1 MWCRTHRE
9 CKSTRTLQPS
19 DPPGMCHAGIVTALM
34 GIGTRLKLARLL
46 YIAPDTGV
54 VGSLARPV
62 FAGGADIIA
71 LADDVTEPI
80 ADDTADEALAGI
92 LEAARTTQG
101 LSGYF
106 GRPVSAAKLS
116 PDIVVL
122 VDPEANTARAR
133 QLLGEWSVIGRE
145 CHDTHEV
152 DAALADPCVD
162 FLLVGPGLELV
173 RYAAQVAPADDPASK
188 PWFAVRGI
196 SSKTLD
202 AVLRAGAMRVAVGAA
217 LTDAE
222 DPGAVAEDLKDRL
235 RSAWNANPGMEAVVM
250 QAFGTSPSLSFPKGV
265 IEDADLET

>member
-1 MWCRTHRE
+1 M
-9 CKSTRTLQPS
+9 
-19 DPPGMCHAGIVTALM
+19 TALM
-34 GIGTRLKLARLL
+34 GIATRLKLARLL

-54 VGSLARPV
+54 VSSLARPV

-80 ADDTADEALAGI
+80 ADDTAEEALAGI

-106 GRPVSAAKLS
+106 GRPVSAARLS

-133 QLLGEWSVIGRE
+133 ELLGEWSVIGRE
-145 CHDTHEV
+145 CHDHEEI
-152 DAALADPCVD
+152 DAALADPSVD

-173 RYAAQVAPADDPASK
+173 RYAVSVAPPSDPSAK

-196 SSKTLD
+196 SPQTVD
-202 AVLRAGAMRVAVGAA
+202 VVIRAGAMRVAVGAA
-217 LTDAE
+217 ITDAE
-222 DPGAVAEDLKDRL
+222 DPGAVAEELKDQL
-235 RSAWNANPGMEAVVM
+235 RHAWNEHPEMEAVTM
-250 QAFGTSPSLSFPKGV
+250 AAFGTGPTLSFPAGV
-265 IEDADLET
+265 IADADLEL

>member
-1 MWCRTHRE
+1 M
-9 CKSTRTLQPS
+9 
-19 DPPGMCHAGIVTALM
+19 TALM
-34 GIGTRLKLARLL
+34 GIATRLKLARLL

-54 VGSLARPV
+54 VSALARPV
-62 FAGGADIIA
+62 FAGGVDIIA
-71 LADDVTEPI
+71 LADDVSEPI
-80 ADDTADEALAGI
+80 ADDTAEEALAGI

-106 GRPVSAAKLS
+106 GRPVSAARLS

-145 CHDTHEV
+145 CHDREAV

-173 RYAAQVAPADDPASK
+173 RYAAEKAPAHEPRSK

-196 SSKTLD
+196 SPKTLD
-202 AVLRAGAMRVAVGAA
+202 AVLRAGALRVAVGATI
-217 LTDAE
+217 TDAP
-222 DPGAVAEDLKDRL
+222 DPGAVAEELKDRL
-235 RSAWNANPGMEAVVM
+235 RHAWNADPRMEAVTM
-250 QAFGTSPSLSFPKGV
+250 AAFGTRPHLTFPSGV
-265 IEDADLET
+265 LDDAEPEL

>member
-1 MWCRTHRE
+1 
-9 CKSTRTLQPS
+9 
-19 DPPGMCHAGIVTALM
+19 MCHAGVVTALM
-34 GIGTRLKLARLL
+34 GIKTRLKLARLF

-54 VGSLARPV
+54 VADLARPV

-71 LADDVTEPI
+71 VADDPDQPI
-80 ADDTADEALAGI
+80 ADDTAEEALAGI

-101 LSGYF
+101 LSGYL

-133 QLLGEWSVIGRE
+133 QLLGEWSMIGRE
-145 CHDTHEV
+145 CHDEAEV
-152 DAALADPCVD
+152 DAALADPSVD

-173 RYAAQVAPADDPASK
+173 RYTAGRAPAHDPEAK

-196 SSKTLD
+196 TPKSLD

-217 LTDAE
+217 ITAAD
-222 DPGAVAEDLKDRL
+222 DPGAVAGVLKNRL
-235 RSAWNANPGMEAVVM
+235 REAWNDDERMEAVVM
-250 QAFGTSPSLSFPKGV
+250 AAFGTSPRLRFPASV
-265 IEDADLET
+265 PPAPDSEIEL